1 MSTITDVKTFE
12 MHNPPHPGRV
22 LRNLYLEPLALTV
35 TEVAG
40 RLGVTRKT
48 LSELLNGR
56 AGISPDMALRIGIAT
71 KTTPESWLG
80 MQMYYD
86 LWQAKQRKKS
96 KGLRRMVKPLSKKAA

>member
-1 MSTITDVKTFE
+1 

-35 TEVAG
+35 TEVAE

-48 LSELLNGR
+48 VSELLNGR

-71 KTTPESWLG
+71 HSTPESWLG
-80 MQMYYD
+80 MQMYHD
-86 LWQAKQRKKS
+86 LWQAKQNKKS
-96 KGLRRMVKPLSKKAA
+96 KVLHRMVKPLKKKAA